1 MKLNR
6 FFKLLLVLCVL
17 VLIVADVL
25 HIPGNSPEPAE
36 TAPATEPAE
45 TVPTET
51 EPPAE
56 AGPGITVDGDVLASG
71 SLLFE
76 DELYVNAREFLTAL
90 DRGNWSGDDAE
101 GFLLEWENRVY
112 QISPERETVLVDH
125 QAIALF
131 QPVRCYRDEIWL
143 PLDELCTMLNI
154 SLFEDP
160 EEDHIYCTSGILID
174 RIPGNIRVPVLMY
187 HAVDSQTWGHRELFV
202 TPEVM
207 EQHIRYLLDNGYD
220 PIFFEDLPNL
230 SEYDKPVIITF
241 DDGYRNNYT
250 ELYPLLQ
257 KYQVK
262 ATIFIVTSSIGNK
275 ETSMTPEQVK
285 ELSDSGLVS
294 IQSHTVNHRVLRGL
308 SAEEQRMEME
318 QSKLL
323 VTRMTGREPFV
334 ISYPTGVY
342 DENTLVSAKE
352 FYRFGVI
359 VLRGDYITGTDP
371 WTIRRY
377 NVRDTTTMEDLA
389 LMLCDAG
396 EPGR

>member
-6 FFKLLLVLCVL
+6 IFKLLLVLCVL

-25 HIPGNSPEPAE
+25 HIPAELPEPQE
-36 TAPATEPAE
+36 TLPATEPLE
-45 TVPTET
+45 TVP
-51 EPPAE
+51 PVSDAPAE
-56 AGPGITVDGDVLASG
+56 AGPGITVDGDVLEGG
-71 SLLFE
+71 SVLLE
-76 DELYVNAREFLTAL
+76 GVLHV
-90 DRGNWSGDDAE
+90 DAE
-101 GFLLEWENRVY
+101 GFRLALDREY
-112 QISPERETVLVDH
+112 DDFPEEGRM
-125 QAIALF
+125 
-131 QPVRCYRDEIWL
+131 YRDRLWI
-143 PLDELCTMLNI
+143 PLERVCAELNI
-154 SLFEDP
+154 SLFKDP
-160 EEDHIYCTSGILID
+160 EENRIYCTGGIQIGE
-174 RIPGNIRVPVLMY
+174 IPGNVRVPVLMY
-187 HAVDSQTWGHRELFV
+187 HAVNREPWGHRELFV

-207 EQHIRYLLDNGYD
+207 EEHIRYLLDNGYD

-230 SEYDKPVIITF
+230 SDYDKPVIITV
-241 DDGYRNNYT
+241 DDGYRDNYT